1 MRVEVKDAVFTV
13 VLLLEAEVEVEM
25 EVVASDELLVVEDVF
40 VEAQETAVGRSVIP
54 LTCEYLAKGR
64 PIKY

>member
-54 LTCEYLAKGR
+54 FDLQRFCAYVVADA
-64 PIKY
+64 